1 MRPIRLFRFTLA
13 FSLCLLASGFI
24 RPDAHAEEADT
35 TRPLSERSTK
45 EILHRLAEGVQR
57 ITLSNG
63 LRVLY
68 FRRAQAPVF
77 SAQIWVKVGGVDEVP
92 GVTGVAHMLEHM
104 AFKGST
110 TIGTKDYEKEKKL
123 LDQFERLQV
132 ELEKTQKAG
141 EKPEAETLAN
151 IKSLRAKLE
160 ELWIPNEFSNVYQ
173 RQGGVGLNA
182 ATGKDYTYYL
192 ISLPTVAFELWAWM
206 ESDRLLNPVFRQF
219 YKERDVVL
227 EERRMRTDDSPGGKL
242 YEALLAS
249 AFWAHP
255 NRLPIIGWPSDL
267 AQLSVSDV
275 REFYKAHYR
284 PDNMVVSLIGD
295 LEPEQVRSTLEKYF
309 GRIPAATSDLRE
321 VSVREEKQEGAR
333 ESTVY
338 FDAEPRF
345 ALAYHK
351 PVYPLHKDDLHF
363 GVLHGVLSEGRSS
376 IFYRELVK
384 EKQLASSVSSSEAPG
399 ERFPNLFF
407 VWASPRHGVGN
418 EKLITAVDEILERL
432 KTEAVPQKDID
443 AAKKR
448 IRVDILNTL
457 ASNSGLARTLAHAE
471 LLWGD
476 WEVLFEMYDTMLS
489 TTSDDLKRLAQTYF
503 TPANRTLVRLE
514 RRKKAVAKEK

>member
-1 MRPIRLFRFTLA
+1 VRDA
-13 FSLCLLASGFI
+13 YAEAGEAS
-24 RPDAHAEEADT
+24 
-35 TRPLSERSTK
+35 RPLSERSTR

-68 FRRAQAPVF
+68 FRRTQAPVF

-110 TIGTKDYEKEKKL
+110 TIGTKDYAAEKKL
-123 LDQFERLQV
+123 LERFEQLQLG
-132 ELEKTQKAG
+132 LEKTRKAG
-141 EKPEAETLAN
+141 KKADSETLAE
-151 IKSLRAKLE
+151 IESLRAQLE

-192 ISLPTVAFELWAWM
+192 VSLPSVAFELWAWM

-249 AFWAHP
+249 AFWTHP

-267 AQLSVSDV
+267 ANLSVANV
-275 REFYKAHYR
+275 ENFYRQHYR

-295 LEPEQVRSTLEKYF
+295 LEPDQVRSTLEKYF
-309 GRIPAATSDLRE
+309 GRIPAAKSELPRVT
-321 VSVREEKQEGAR
+321 VKEEKQEGTR

-351 PVYPLHKDDLHF
+351 PVFPFHKDDLHF
-363 GVLHGVLSEGRSS
+363 GVLHGVLSDGRSS
-376 IFYRELVK
+376 ILYRELVK
-384 EKQLASSVSSSEAPG
+384 EKQLATSVSSSEAPG
-399 ERFPNLFF
+399 ERFPNLFYI
-407 VWASPRHGVGN
+407 WASPRHGVGN
-418 EKLITAVDEILERL
+418 DKLVAAVDEVLERL
-432 KTEAVPQKDID
+432 KTESIPQKDID

-457 ASNSGLARTLAHAE
+457 ASNSGLAKTLAHAE

-476 WEVLFEMYDTMLS
+476 WQVLFEMYDTMLS
-489 TTSDDLKRLAQTYF
+489 TDAQDLKRIASTYF
-503 TPANRTLVRLE
+503 TPENRTLVRLE
-514 RRKKAVAKEK
+514 RRKKTAVEGK